1 MLCVGL
7 ANNNHKN
14 NNNNNNNEVRN
25 TKTTRKAKTSV
36 ICKILMHGNA
46 ESKRTFLEQTLSILS
61 CC

>member
-46 ESKRTFLEQTLSILS
+46 ESKRTLLEQTLSIVRS
-61 CC
+61 C

>member
-7 ANNNHKN
+7 IIITRIIIIKK

-25 TKTTRKAKTSV
+25 TKTTRKAKNSV

-46 ESKRTFLEQTLSILS
+46 ESKRN
-61 CC
+61 